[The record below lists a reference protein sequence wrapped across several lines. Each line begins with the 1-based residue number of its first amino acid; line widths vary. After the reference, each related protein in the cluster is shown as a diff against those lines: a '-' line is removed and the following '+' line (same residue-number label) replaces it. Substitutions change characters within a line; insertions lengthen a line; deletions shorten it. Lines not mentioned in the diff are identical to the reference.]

1 MVNLQENYSKTMEKY
16 LRSLKTTDL
25 KPSLLLHSCCGPCS
39 SVALER
45 LADYFNVTLLFY
57 NPNIQPEDEF
67 LKRQSEQQ
75 KLINKM
81 SYNINIITPE
91 YNEQEFLEYVKG
103 LESLPE
109 GSFRCQKCFEL
120 RLKRTARIAKEVNS
134 NYFTTTLTTS
144 PHKNTQ
150 LINQIG
156 LNIAKD
162 YKVEFLCADFKKKDG
177 YKRSIELSKKYELYR
192 QNYCGCLF
200 SLKNVGKK
208 ASKV

>member
-1 MVNLQENYSKTMEKY
+1 MQENYSKIMEKY
-16 LRSLKTTDL
+16 LENIKTTDL

-45 LADYFNVTLLFY
+45 LTDYFNVTLLFY
-57 NPNIQPEDEF
+57 NPNIQPKEEF
-67 LKRQSEQQ
+67 LKRQNEQQ
-75 KLINKM
+75 KLIAKAG
-81 SYNINIITPE
+81 YNINIITPK
-91 YNEQEFLEYVKG
+91 YNEQEFLEYVTG

-120 RLKRTARIAKEVNS
+120 RLKKTAQIAKETNS

-144 PHKNTQ
+144 PHKDAHV
-150 LINQIG
+150 INQIG

-200 SLKNVGKK
+200 SLKNIGKR

>member
-1 MVNLQENYSKTMEKY
+1 MQENYSKIMEQH
-16 LRSLKTTDL
+16 LRNLKTTDL

-45 LADYFNVTLLFY
+45 LTDYFNVTLLFY
-57 NPNIQPEDEF
+57 NPNIQPKEEF
-67 LKRQSEQQ
+67 LKRQNEQQ
-75 KLINKM
+75 KLIAKAG
-81 SYNINIITPE
+81 YNINIITPK
-91 YNEQEFLEYVKG
+91 YNKQEFLEYVTG

-109 GSFRCQKCFEL
+109 RSFRCQKCFEL
-120 RLKRTARIAKEVNS
+120 RLKKTAQIAKETNS
-134 NYFTTTLTTS
+134 NYFTTTVTTS
-144 PHKNTQ
+144 PHKDAHV
-150 LINQIG
+150 INQIG

-177 YKRSIELSKKYELYR
+177 YKRSIEFSKKYELYR

>member
-1 MVNLQENYSKTMEKY
+1 MQENYSKIMEKY
-16 LRSLKTTDL
+16 LENIKTTDL
-25 KPSLLLHSCCGPCS
+25 KPSLLLHSCCGSCS

-45 LADYFNVTLLFY
+45 LTDYFNVTLLFY
-57 NPNIQPEDEF
+57 NPNIQPKEEF
-67 LKRQSEQQ
+67 LKRQNEQQ
-75 KLINKM
+75 KLIAKAG
-81 SYNINIITPE
+81 YNINIITPK
-91 YNEQEFLEYVKG
+91 YNEQEFLEYVTG

-109 GSFRCQKCFEL
+109 RSFRCQKCFEL
-120 RLKRTARIAKEVNS
+120 RLKKTAQIAKETNS

-144 PHKNTQ
+144 PHKDAHV
-150 LINQIG
+150 INQIG

-200 SLKNVGKK
+200 SLKNVGKN

>member
-1 MVNLQENYSKTMEKY
+1 MQENYSKIMEQH
-16 LRSLKTTDL
+16 LRNLKTTDL

-45 LADYFNVTLLFY
+45 LTDYFNVTLLFY
-57 NPNIQPEDEF
+57 NPNIQPKEEF
-67 LKRQSEQQ
+67 LKRQNEQQ
-75 KLINKM
+75 KLIAKAG
-81 SYNINIITPE
+81 YNINIITPK
-91 YNEQEFLEYVKG
+91 YNEQEFLEYVTG

-109 GSFRCQKCFEL
+109 RSFRCQKCFEL
-120 RLKRTARIAKEVNS
+120 RLKKTAQIAKETNS

-144 PHKNTQ
+144 PHKDAHV
-150 LINQIG
+150 INQIG

-177 YKRSIELSKKYELYR
+177 YKRSIEFSKKYELYR

>member
-1 MVNLQENYSKTMEKY
+1 MQENYSKIMEEH
-16 LRSLKTTDL
+16 LESLKIANS

-45 LADYFNVTLLFY
+45 LTDYFNVTLLFY
-57 NPNIQPEDEF
+57 NPNIQPKEEF
-67 LKRQSEQQ
+67 LKRQNEQQ
-75 KLINKM
+75 KLINRM
-81 SYNINIITPE
+81 SYNINVIAPE

-120 RLKRTARIAKEVNS
+120 RLKRTARIAKNINS

-144 PHKNTQ
+144 PHKDAQ
-150 LINQIG
+150 IINQIG
-156 LNIAKD
+156 LNVAKD
-162 YKVEFLCADFKKKDG
+162 YNVEFLCADFKKKDG
-177 YKRSIELSKKYELYR
+177 YKRSIELSKRYDLYR

-200 SLKNVGKK
+200 SLKKY
-208 ASKV
+208 

>member
-1 MVNLQENYSKTMEKY
+1 MQENYSKIMEQH
-16 LRSLKTTDL
+16 LRNLKTTDL
-25 KPSLLLHSCCGPCS
+25 KPILLLHSCCGPCS

-45 LADYFNVTLLFY
+45 LTDYFNVTLLFY
-57 NPNIQPEDEF
+57 NPNIQPKEEF
-67 LKRQSEQQ
+67 LKRQNEQQ
-75 KLINKM
+75 KLIAKAG
-81 SYNINIITPE
+81 YNINIITPK
-91 YNEQEFLEYVKG
+91 YNKQEFLEYVTG

-109 GSFRCQKCFEL
+109 RSFRCQKCFEL
-120 RLKRTARIAKEVNS
+120 RLKKTAQIAKETNS

-144 PHKNTQ
+144 PHKDAHV
-150 LINQIG
+150 INQIG

-177 YKRSIELSKKYELYR
+177 YKRSIEFSKKYELYR

>member
-1 MVNLQENYSKTMEKY
+1 MEKH
-16 LRSLKTTDL
+16 LESLKIANS

-45 LADYFNVTLLFY
+45 LTDYFNVTLLFY
-57 NPNIQPEDEF
+57 NPNIQPKEEF
-67 LKRQSEQQ
+67 LRRQNEQQ
-75 KLINKM
+75 KLINRM
-81 SYNINIITPE
+81 SYNINVIAPE

-120 RLKRTARIAKEVNS
+120 RLKRTARIAKEINS

-144 PHKNTQ
+144 PHKDAQ
-150 LINQIG
+150 IINQVG
-156 LNIAKD
+156 FNVSKG
-162 YKVEFLCADFKKKDG
+162 YNVEFLCTDFKKKDG
-177 YKRSIELSKKYELYR
+177 YKRSIELSKRYDLYR

-200 SLKNVGKK
+200 SLKKY
-208 ASKV
+208 

>member
-1 MVNLQENYSKTMEKY
+1 MQENYSKIMEQH
-16 LRSLKTTDL
+16 LRNLKTTDL

-45 LADYFNVTLLFY
+45 LTDYFNVTLLFY
-57 NPNIQPEDEF
+57 NPNIQPKEEF
-67 LKRQSEQQ
+67 LKRQNEQQ
-75 KLINKM
+75 KLIAKAG
-81 SYNINIITPE
+81 YNINIITPK
-91 YNEQEFLEYVKG
+91 YNKQEFLEYVTG

-109 GSFRCQKCFEL
+109 RSFRCQKCFEL
-120 RLKRTARIAKEVNS
+120 RLKKTA
-134 NYFTTTLTTS
+134 
-144 PHKNTQ
+144 Q
-150 LINQIG
+150 
-156 LNIAKD
+156 IAKD

-177 YKRSIELSKKYELYR
+177 YKRSIEFSKKYELYR